1 MAKSKISEKII
12 TDHKVSIEGTLNVDS
27 LQENTII
34 AEVEEIGE
42 VDLKKYLDT
51 FNGTYIQISLSDK
64 LEEVVE

>member
-1 MAKSKISEKII
+1 MAKSKISEKIT

-51 FNGTYIQISLSDK
+51 FNDKYIKISLSDK

>member
-1 MAKSKISEKII
+1 MAKSKISEKIT

-51 FNGTYIQISLSDK
+51 FNGKYIKISLSDK

>member
-51 FNGTYIQISLSDK
+51 FNGKYIKISLSDK